1 MEKTLRTHR
10 GTNLFQGTVLVALG
24 VFMFWV
30 FERSGRD
37 VSIAISMLTAA
48 TCTLSFFQGTK
59 RQMRAAQTD
68 RERLEINLQFF
79 MFGFCVLVLLGVCL
93 QILKH

>member
-1 MEKTLRTHR
+1 
-10 GTNLFQGTVLVALG
+10 
-24 VFMFWV
+24 MFWI

-48 TCTLSFFQGTK
+48 TCTWSFYQGTRK
-59 RQMRAAQTD
+59 QMRAAQTD
-68 RERLEINLQFF
+68 RERMDINWQFY